1 MKKIFMLLSCL
12 LAFNLQASESLTL
25 AWEDL
30 IPESEKQI
38 LDRWEMQAQ
47 AAQHDQLPA
56 MPENIGKARVDLNG
70 KQVKI
75 PGFVIP
81 LEGDETTIT
90 EMLLVPY
97 FGACYH
103 VPPPP
108 ANQIIHVKFKNG
120 IEVKDLWDVVYVIGE
135 LRAQASSH
143 DLAEV
148 GYSLQGVRMED
159 YEDDY

>member
-1 MKKIFMLLSCL
+1 MKKMFMLLSCL

-120 IEVKDLWDVVYVIGE
+120 IAVKDLWDVVYVIGE